1 MGTAVKMQQK
11 CPPKK
16 TRVSKLWSRD
26 TRINLIDE
34 ESHEKLL
41 TFVLAHFRVQQR
53 VELGFIMNACID
65 RKV

>member
-11 CPPKK
+11 RPPKK
-16 TRVSKLWSRD
+16 TRVSKLWLPG

-41 TFVLAHFRVQQR
+41 RSVLAHFRVQQR
-53 VELGFIMNACID
+53 VELGFIMNH
-65 RKV
+65 VWT